1 MIKREMNINLN
12 KRGGW
17 MLVKDYMIKE
27 VYVARPNFTL
37 KEIMGIFIENKVGGV
52 PVVDENDKLLGMVSD
67 GDILR
72 YLAPAEDS
80 IKGYFSYITILPGE
94 ELDEK
99 VASKMNDKVSQ
110 IIKNKKI
117 TKLSPADPLS
127 DLIKVISKHHFK
139 KIPVVDDNNKVV
151 GIISRGDAL
160 RALYKEFVHKL

>member
-1 MIKREMNINLN
+1 
-12 KRGGW
+12 

-37 KEIMGIFIENKVGGV
+37 KEIMGLFIENKVGGV
-52 PVVDENDKLLGMVSD
+52 PVVDEQDKLLGMVSD

-72 YLAPAEDS
+72 YLAPAEES
-80 IKGYFSYITILPGE
+80 VKGYYTYITVLPGE
-94 ELDEK
+94 DLDEK

-117 TKLSPADPLS
+117 TKLSPEDPLS

-139 KIPVVDDNNKVV
+139 KIPVVDEHDKVV

-160 RALYKEFVHKL
+160 RALYKEFVQKL

>member
-1 MIKREMNINLN
+1 
-12 KRGGW
+12 

-37 KEIMGIFIENKVGGV
+37 KEIMGLFIENKVGGV
-52 PVVDENDKLLGMVSD
+52 PVVDDQDKLLGMVSD

-72 YLAPAEDS
+72 YLAPAEES
-80 IKGYFSYITILPGE
+80 VKGYYTYITILPGE
-94 ELDEK
+94 NLDEK

-117 TKLSPADPLS
+117 TKLSPEDPLS

-139 KIPVVDDNNKVV
+139 KIPVVDEHNKVV

-160 RALYKEFVHKL
+160 RALYKEFVQKL

>member
-1 MIKREMNINLN
+1 
-12 KRGGW
+12 

-37 KEIMGIFIENKVGGV
+37 KEIMGLFIENKVGGV
-52 PVVDENDKLLGMVSD
+52 PVVDDQDKLLGMVSD

-72 YLAPAEDS
+72 YLAPAEES
-80 IKGYFSYITILPGE
+80 VKGYYTYITILPGE
-94 ELDEK
+94 NLDEK

-117 TKLSPADPLS
+117 TKLSPEDPLS

-139 KIPVVDDNNKVV
+139 KIPVVDERNKVV

-160 RALYKEFVHKL
+160 RALYKEFVQKL

>member
-1 MIKREMNINLN
+1 
-12 KRGGW
+12 

-72 YLAPAEDS
+72 YLAPTEDS
-80 IKGYFSYITILPGE
+80 IKGYFTYITILPGE
-94 ELDEK
+94 ELDAK

-139 KIPVVDDNNKVV
+139 KIPVVDENNKVV

-160 RALYKEFVHKL
+160 RALYKEFVQKL